1 MTDAARGDRARLK
14 ARTGLVPLA
23 LAAGLLALPALPGG
37 TDAAETVLAAGKP
50 AVTGASVSGDA
61 TRTRLT
67 LTINHVIEIYP
78 KVEDGGRRV
87 VIDIPPI
94 AFALPAGF
102 TPKPAGLVT
111 AWSYGYVLFG
121 NSRIVLETARPVAV
135 AYQAVLPPLAD
146 EPGTAIVDLVP
157 ADGDAAT
164 PPAP

>member
-1 MTDAARGDRARLK
+1 MRRCLAR
-14 ARTGLVPLA
+14 LA
-23 LAAGLLALPALPGG
+23 LAAVLPVLSPLLAIPAASGAH
-37 TDAAETVLAAGKP
+37 AAEISPAPTKP
-50 AVTGASVSGDA
+50 AVIGASVSGDA

-67 LTINHVIEIYP
+67 LVLNHVIEIYP

-87 VIDIPPI
+87 VVDIPPI

-102 TPKPAGLVT
+102 TPAPAGLVT
-111 AWSYGYVLFG
+111 AWSYGYILFG

-135 AYQAVLPPLAD
+135 AYQAVLPPLDD

-157 ADGDAAT
+157 VDGAAA